1 MQTQLIVN
9 LFGPMGTAHLADL
22 LALIQQQQCH
32 ALDSHMLSFEQ
43 RMVLALR
50 ISGNWDRVTRVESV
64 LREFAQRAGIDM
76 HVHHEQNIAE
86 REAVLPYVVDAI
98 GLASAD
104 IAAVITRFFAQQKV
118 GMRELSTRTY
128 RPARSSERLIQMRA
142 QIDIPARCHLGQFK
156 SDFFDL
162 CDNLNLDAA
171 IEPERSF

>member
-9 LFGPMGTAHLADL
+9 LFGPMGASHLADL

-50 ISGNWDRVTRVESV
+50 ISGNWDRVTRAESA
-64 LREFAQRAGIDM
+64 LREFAQRAGIDIQIQ
-76 HVHHEQNIAE
+76 HEKTVAE

-104 IAAVITRFFAQQKV
+104 IAAVITRFFAQQEV
-118 GMRELSTRTY
+118 GIRELSTRAY

-162 CDNLNLDAA
+162 CDTLNLDAA